1 MTSPYKKYTY
11 ILGLVSLSLL
21 ACSCSTTSEKKHEIS
36 DQSQIKK
43 GSSIPTKLKND
54 DGFLITSL
62 PYNSNAHL
70 NCILSAQRIN
80 CGSINLID
88 SSRLIKVYNFI
99 NPRYGDSVVFP
110 ETSTGILL
118 IASPSS
124 SEAGNPEI
132 NLTTVNKFGLAKS
145 ITLDASQNI
154 VINQKYEI
162 LYKEDRKDLKLKLN
176 DQGEFVK

>member
-1 MTSPYKKYTY
+1 MTSSYRKYTY

-21 ACSCSTTSEKKHEIS
+21 ACSCRNAPEIKHEIF
-36 DQSQIKK
+36 DQSQTKK
-43 GSSIPTKLKND
+43 VSSIPKKLKND

-62 PYNSNAHL
+62 PYNLNAHL
-70 NCILSAQRIN
+70 NCILSAQRMN

-88 SSRLIKVYNFI
+88 SSRLINVYNFI
-99 NPRYGDSVVFP
+99 NPSYGDSVVFP

-132 NLTTVNKFGLAKS
+132 NLTTVNKFGLVKS
-145 ITLDASQNI
+145 ITLDASKNI
-154 VINQKYEI
+154 FINQKYEI
-162 LYKEDRKDLKLKLN
+162 LYKEDGKDLKLKLN

>member
-1 MTSPYKKYTY
+1 MNSSYRKYTY
-11 ILGLVSLSLL
+11 ILGLSIITS
-21 ACSCSTTSEKKHEIS
+21 SCSTISEKKHEIS

-43 GSSIPTKLKND
+43 GSSNPVKLKKND

-70 NCILSAQRIN
+70 NCILSAQRMN

-132 NLTTVNKFGLAKS
+132 NLTTVNKFGLVKS

-154 VINQKYEI
+154 FINQKYEV
-162 LYKEDRKDLKLKLN
+162 LYKENGKELKLKLN
-176 DQGEFVK
+176 DQGELMK

>member
-1 MTSPYKKYTY
+1 MTSSYRKYTY

-21 ACSCSTTSEKKHEIS
+21 ACSCSNAPEIKHEIS

-43 GSSIPTKLKND
+43 ASSIPEKLENN
-54 DGFLITSL
+54 GFLITSL

-70 NCILSAQRIN
+70 NCILSAQRMN

-99 NPRYGDSVVFP
+99 NPSYGDSVVFP

-118 IASPSS
+118 ITSPSS

-132 NLTTVNKFGLAKS
+132 NLTTVNKFGLVKS

-162 LYKEDRKDLKLKLN
+162 LYKEDGKDLKLKLN

>member
-1 MTSPYKKYTY
+1 MTSLYKKYTY
-11 ILGLVSLSLL
+11 SLGLVSLSLL
-21 ACSCSTTSEKKHEIS
+21 ASSCSNAPEKKHETS
-36 DQSQIKK
+36 YQNQIKK
-43 GSSIPTKLKND
+43 GPSISTKLKKD
-54 DGFLITSL
+54 DGLLITSL

-70 NCILSAQRIN
+70 NCILSAQRMN

-88 SSRLIKVYNFI
+88 SNRLIKVYNFI

-132 NLTTVNKFGLAKS
+132 NLTTANRFGLVKS

-162 LYKEDRKDLKLKLN
+162 LYKEDGKDLKLKLN
-176 DQGEFVK
+176 DLGEFVK